1 MMPLFARHA
10 VGVVRANRGLM
21 FFTLALVGALS
32 APTNDAE
39 LSRLVWERSADLQA
53 ARVRIALAQADAGRA
68 RLLPNPSIDVSYNT
82 IPVGPH
88 NPLGE
93 PFLAIP
99 NLVTG
104 LSELVELGKR
114 GPRQDA
120 TAQFARAVGFDAIEQ
135 LRQRFFDV
143 KELYADIASSQARM
157 ASLSQLVEGAA
168 RLTEI
173 QQARATGGETSSLD
187 LDRSR
192 LEEAKLRSNLAEEN
206 ERLRAALRSCS
217 LALGDTCEPFA
228 DTAKAAAF
236 FEALAATAQEERFE
250 ARPDLLALRA
260 QQEAALAAKRLA
272 EHRAIPDLT
281 VRVGYV
287 KDWFV
292 TSGNQPNSLFVGVS
306 LPLPIFDHGQH
317 DAQAAAVLASVSART
332 RTLLAESSRKSLAG
346 IGVELSALAERR
358 GQLRG
363 ATIPLARKI
372 VDRLSEAV
380 GRGAT
385 ALQDLILARRTLEEL
400 SIDALDLELT
410 AFKLSITRARLSGVV
425 PPLPP
430 ELSQDNAP

>member
-1 MMPLFARHA
+1 
-10 VGVVRANRGLM
+10 M
-21 FFTLALVGALS
+21 FITLALLGALS

-39 LSRLVWERSADLQA
+39 LSRLVWERSVDLQG
-53 ARVRIALAQADAGRA
+53 ARVRIAQAQADAAKA
-68 RLLPNPSIDVSYNT
+68 RLLPNPNLDVSYNT
-82 IPVGPH
+82 IPVGEH
-88 NPLGE
+88 NPASE
-93 PFLAIP
+93 PFLSIP
-99 NLVTG
+99 NLATG
-104 LSELVELGKR
+104 ISELVELGKR

-120 TAQFARAVGFDAIEQ
+120 TSQLARAVGFDAIEQ

-143 KELYADIASSQARM
+143 KELYADIATSQARI
-157 ASLSQLVEGAA
+157 ASFGQLVEGAA

-173 QQARATGGETSSLD
+173 EQARATSGETSSLD

-206 ERLRAALRSCS
+206 ERLRAGLRSCT

-228 DTAKAAAF
+228 DSATAAAF
-236 FEALAATAQEERFE
+236 LEALAATAQEGRFE
-250 ARPDLLALRA
+250 TRPDLLSLQA
-260 QQEAALAAKRLA
+260 QQEAALSTKTLA
-272 EHRAIPDLT
+272 ERHAIPDLT

-317 DAQAAAVLASVSART
+317 DAQAAAVAAAASERT
-332 RTLLAESSRKSLAG
+332 RTLLAESSRKSLSG
-346 IGVELSALAERR
+346 IGVELSAFEERR
-358 GQLRG
+358 VQLRG
-363 ATIPLARKI
+363 ATIPLAKKI

-380 GRGAT
+380 GRGAA

-400 SIDALDLELT
+400 SIDALDLELA

-430 ELSQDNAP
+430 ELTQDTAP